1 MSRLKIGSVL
11 ALVIGPFILVMN
23 YLETSK
29 NQKIDREGIAVAAEP
44 TAKIEKRGRKG
55 RKSYKV
61 EIEFPL
67 QGGGGKYTTQVN
79 VSHQLYDRIDTIPA
93 LQIKY
98 LKEKPSEL
106 IVVGEPLTKP
116 EMNYIGIGIFALG
129 AIGTWWYFIRKQP
142 QLASVETPAGEPP
155 PLPPAS

>member
-1 MSRLKIGSVL
+1 MSRLKIGSVI
-11 ALVIGPFILVMN
+11 ALLVGPFILVMN

-44 TAKIEKRGRKG
+44 TQKIEKRGRRG
-55 RKSYKV
+55 RRSYKV

-67 QGGGGKYTTQVN
+67 QGGGKHTAQVD
-79 VSHQLYDRIDTIPA
+79 VSHQLYDRVDTIPA

-98 LKEKPSEL
+98 LKEDPSDL
-106 IVVGEPLTKP
+106 IIVGEPLSKP
-116 EMNYIGIGIFALG
+116 EMNYIGIGALALG

-142 QLASVETPAGEPP
+142 QLAPEESPTGEPP